1 MAEPR
6 RVVEIPFEASP
17 GRLEALLRRLDG
29 AGGWARGVEVVG
41 RAGVASLELPASV
54 AQPAGAKAADPEGAP
69 FVLHVLS
76 LGDPLGPL
84 AETVAAVEAAG
95 GALGSIRAL
104 SETTPGAHAL
114 CLRLPAASVARLR
127 ASLAPIALRGR
138 FDVVLEEDSFA
149 RARRRL
155 VVMDV
160 DSTLI
165 RIEVIDELARAAGRY
180 EQVAAITERAMRGE
194 LDFSASLRERVAAL
208 AGVPATV
215 LSTLAER
222 LPLSEGAERLF
233 PALRA
238 LGIRTAIL
246 SGGFLPPVRALQA
259 QLGIDHAFANEL
271 EVADGRLTGRVL
283 GPIVDAERKAA
294 LLASIAAEHRIPL
307 AESIAVGDGA
317 NDRLMLQ
324 RAGLGLAFRAKPKLR
339 EVAHGCL
346 DAWGLDGLL
355 PILGLHARDVPA
367 LLEGAPAWP

>member
-1 MAEPR
+1 MTAPQSIVELPAEGR
-6 RVVEIPFEASP
+6 P
-17 GRLEALLRRLDG
+17 GALVALLRRLAEAGGRFERIEPGAPARVVVPDGDAHASFVAHVLG
-29 AGGWARGVEVVG
+29 AGDWFGPLAAVVAEVEAVG
-41 RAGVASLELPASV
+41 GLVASL
-54 AQPAGAKAADPEGAP
+54 
-69 FVLHVLS
+69 H
-76 LGDPLGPL
+76 
-84 AETVAAVEAAG
+84 
-95 GALGSIRAL
+95 AL
-104 SETTPGAHAL
+104 SDGPPSAHELA
-114 CLRLPAASVARLR
+114 LRLPPDQVE
-127 ASLAPIALRGR
+127 ALRGHLQPLAR
-138 FDVVLEEDSFA
+138 RDGFDVILQPDGFA
-149 RARRRL
+149 RGRRRL

-180 EQVAAITERAMRGE
+180 EQVAAITDRAMRGE
-194 LDFSASLRERVAAL
+194 LDFQTSLRERVATL
-208 AGVPATV
+208 AGVPETV
-215 LSTLAER
+215 LSELAAN
-222 LPLSEGAERLF
+222 LPLSDGAERLF

-259 QLGIDHAFANEL
+259 RLGIDHAFANEL

-283 GPIVDAERKAA
+283 GPIVDAERKAT

-355 PILGLHARDVPA
+355 PILGLHARDVRA
-367 LLEGAPAWP
+367 LLEGAPAWL